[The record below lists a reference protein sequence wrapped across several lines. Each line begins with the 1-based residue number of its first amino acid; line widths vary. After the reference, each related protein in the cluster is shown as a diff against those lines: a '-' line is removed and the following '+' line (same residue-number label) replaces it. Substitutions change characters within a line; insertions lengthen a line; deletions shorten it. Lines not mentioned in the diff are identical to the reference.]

1 MRSFTTSW
9 MFRELNLKDEGRGS
23 LLADHHML
31 SSPSAVVVKISFF
44 TVVNDIIQGSKRDLM

>member
-1 MRSFTTSW
+1 